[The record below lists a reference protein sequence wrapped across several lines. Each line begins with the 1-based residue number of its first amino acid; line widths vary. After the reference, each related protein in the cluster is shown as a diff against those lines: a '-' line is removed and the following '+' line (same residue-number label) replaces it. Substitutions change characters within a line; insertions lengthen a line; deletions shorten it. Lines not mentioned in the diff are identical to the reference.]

1 MIATLEQRQKQD
13 LEDLRTVFNMKEG
26 VRFLSHLLDLCGV
39 YRISYSGEETSAMIF
54 KEGGR
59 NIGLAILNMLESFD
73 ESAYVKLAEADKE
86 RTIVPIKKDKQEE

>member
-13 LEDLRTVFNMKEG
+13 LEDLRTVFNTKEG

-39 YRISYSGEETSAMIF
+39 YRISYSGEETGAMIF

-86 RTIVPIKKDKQEE
+86 RTIAPIEKGK